1 MAMTA
6 RARFIL
12 REACIGAILNAL
24 LSYGIFRLLFRGA
37 PVIPLHGV
45 GNFLF
50 DFLPQGF
57 MVALMSA
64 LVPGLF
70 ARRAVTSGRFPGEM
84 TAFAILPR
92 ALPAKAVVL
101 GFAAMVFAA
110 LPMAGLVGLFWN
122 QAIDWPS
129 AAALKVAFGA
139 VVSLAITP
147 ISLCSI
153 IPAR

>member
-1 MAMTA
+1 MTA

-12 REACIGAILNAL
+12 REASIGAVLNAL

-37 PVIPLHGV
+37 PVIPLHGF

-64 LVPGLF
+64 FVPGLF
-70 ARRAVTSGRFPGEM
+70 AKRAVASGRFTGRV

-101 GFAAMVFAA
+101 ALAATACAA
-110 LPMAGLVGLFWN
+110 LPMAGLVALLWGETL
-122 QAIDWPS
+122 DWTS
-129 AAALKVAFGA
+129 ASALKIAFGA
-139 VVSLAITP
+139 GVSLAITP

>member
-1 MAMTA
+1 MSP

-12 REACIGAILNAL
+12 REACIGAVLNAM
-24 LSYGIFRLLFRGA
+24 LSYGVFWLLFRGA
-37 PVIPLHGV
+37 SRIPVRGF

-64 LVPGLF
+64 FVPGLL
-70 ARRAVTSGRFPGEM
+70 ARRAIARGQFPGTQ
-84 TAFAILPR
+84 TAFAMLPR

-101 GFAAMVFAA
+101 GLAAVVVLS
-110 LPMAGLVGLFWN
+110 LPMIGVVAAFGGEM
-122 QAIDWPS
+122 IDWTTAS
-129 AAALKVAFGA
+129 ALKMAFGA
-139 VVSLAITP
+139 GVSLAITP